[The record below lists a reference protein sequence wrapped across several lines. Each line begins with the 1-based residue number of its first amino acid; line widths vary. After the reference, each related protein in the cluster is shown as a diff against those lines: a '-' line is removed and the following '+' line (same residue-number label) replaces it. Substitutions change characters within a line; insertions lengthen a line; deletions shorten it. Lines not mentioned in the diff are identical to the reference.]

1 MPRIETK
8 PIQLDIEQL
17 KQEHARLDR
26 AKTTAEANLK
36 NATDQLE
43 VLRDE
48 AKATYGTDDLDELR
62 KKLTQMQADNEAKR
76 AEYQKHLEKIRH
88 DLQQVEQTFGKRE

>member
-1 MPRIETK
+1 MPRIDAK

-36 NATDQLE
+36 NANDQLE
-43 VLRDE
+43 ALREE
-48 AKATYGTDDLDELR
+48 AKATYGTDDLDELK
-62 KKLTQMQADNEAKR
+62 KKLQQMQADNEAKR
-76 AEYQKHLEKIRH
+76 AEYQKHLEKIKH